1 MGKTYKTWGRC
12 YKFINIYAENYGEKN
27 GIFAQTSASY
37 CKNLITTLVFLRKK
51 PLFWDENWQKSQKTV
66 IITLAFE
73 EKNANFFPPKIGKH
87 HRKL

>member
-1 MGKTYKTWGRC
+1 LQ
-12 YKFINIYAENYGEKN
+12 KFDHNIVFFEKKAT
-27 GIFAQTSASY
+27 FS
-37 CKNLITTLVFLRKK
+37 
-51 PLFWDENWQKSQKTV
+51 DENWQKSQKTV